1 MTGQILRPDVNTEY
15 ILILALVIIMGWFA
29 FGVVYNLRRGDAL
42 LKWMQHGLPKIG
54 QRTTF
59 RWLGTSVAELI
70 IAHAKKPF
78 RRLETVVVLKPR
90 DVFWMTILANLQG
103 REDIVIFRA
112 QLNSAPLVDLEL
124 VDGKTWSGR
133 NALKQVLD
141 RKWES
146 KTYQDMQL
154 LAPKGLLDL
163 ATTVL
168 DRLAVP
174 MQKLSPRYARFSLR
188 RDTSRPNLE
197 LHVPFP
203 AYHAS
208 EATHYF
214 DALRELARSVGE
226 SR

>member
-1 MTGQILRPDVNTEY
+1 MNSQY
-15 ILILALVIIMGWFA
+15 ILVVALVIIMGWFA
-29 FGVVYNLRRGDAL
+29 FGVIYNLRRGDAL
-42 LKWMQHGLPKIG
+42 LKWMQNGLPAIG

-59 RWLGTSVAELI
+59 RWLGTSVAELV

-78 RRLETVVVLKPR
+78 RRLETVLVLKPR
-90 DVFWMTILANLQG
+90 DVFWMTIIAYFQG
-103 REDIVIFRA
+103 RDDIVIFRA
-112 QLNSAPLVDLEL
+112 QLSTAPLVDLEL
-124 VDGKTWSGR
+124 VDVKTWSGR
-133 NALKQVLD
+133 SALKRLVE

-168 DRLAVP
+168 DKLAVP

-188 RDTSRPNLE
+188 RDTPNLE

-203 AYHAS
+203 AYHTS
-208 EATHYF
+208 DATHYF
-214 DALRELARSVGE
+214 GALRELARIISE
-226 SR
+226 RE